1 MILLSFDIEEFD
13 MPLEY
18 NGEISFEEQIAVSR
32 MGLERILDL
41 LKKHNAKATFFS
53 TVIFAEQCKDLVN
66 RLLKEGH
73 ELASHTYYHSQF
85 EVADLQKSKE
95 RLEEMFL
102 TEVVGLRMPRM
113 SPVGENDVF
122 DAGYIYNSSINPTFL
137 PGRYNNLGISRK
149 YFYQK
154 GVLQIPAS
162 VSLLRIPLFWL
173 SFHNFP
179 MWIYQILAKNA
190 LRKDGYL
197 NIYFHPWEFAEIK
210 NSKYQLPNFTT
221 KNTDEEMVARF
232 DEFLFWLKKKGNT
245 FGTFKDFLQG
255 IKSQ

>member
-32 MGLERILDL
+32 GGLERILDL

-53 TVIFAEQCKDLVN
+53 TVVFAEQCQDLVN

-85 EVADLQKSKE
+85 EVADLRKSKE

-221 KNTDEEMVARF
+221 KNTGEKMVARF
-232 DEFLFWLKKKGNT
+232 DEFLAWLKKNGNT
-245 FGTFKDFLQG
+245 FGTFKDFLKG
-255 IKSQ
+255 IKN